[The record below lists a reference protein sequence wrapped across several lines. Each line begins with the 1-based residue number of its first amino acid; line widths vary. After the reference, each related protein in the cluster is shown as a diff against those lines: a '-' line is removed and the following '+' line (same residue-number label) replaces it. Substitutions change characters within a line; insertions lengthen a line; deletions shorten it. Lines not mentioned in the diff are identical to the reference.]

1 MWKESFVY
9 VVQSSTKQTY
19 RNRVSFT
26 SLNLVSKQTAEV
38 AKTCELSQVEELIQT
53 VKC

>member
-9 VVQSSTKQTY
+9 VVQSSAKQTY

-26 SLNLVSKQTAEV
+26 SLNLVSKQTGEV
-38 AKTCELSQVEELIQT
+38 AKTCELSQIEELIQI
-53 VKC
+53 VKR